1 MISPPVRYR
10 SVSSSMTMSPSNRP
24 ERVKTME
31 IIEPDNTMLGLKPV
45 QFTLKRNAMKL
56 IQSVLW
62 RK

>member
-1 MISPPVRYR
+1 
-10 SVSSSMTMSPSNRP
+10 MTMSPSNRP

-31 IIEPDNTMLGLKPV
+31 IIEPDNTMFGLKPV